1 MLQTSFLVPGALGM
15 DMKTVTEASD
25 LAVSIVDIVAE
36 AVAEPVLVL
45 DTRMR
50 VKTANQAF
58 YRSFGVSAE
67 LAAGQLIYSLS
78 DSRWDIKDLRDLL
91 ERLLRFDN
99 THQDLEIEQDFPGI
113 GCRVLLLHG
122 RRVDALPLIL
132 LVIDDITDRRDR
144 DIRLAAIVDS
154 SDDAIFSK
162 TLDGTIVSWNSVAER
177 TYGYPAHEII
187 GLPIA
192 TLAPCGHENEM
203 SAVLGR
209 IRRGEKLSH
218 FEAKHRRKDGQIVDV
233 SMTISPIEGH
243 HGVITGASVIARD
256 ITQLKRRQQ
265 ETLAQHKLE
274 TLGRLADG
282 IAHNFNN
289 LLAGIL
295 ASAELAETEC
305 DAGSP
310 VVDELHRISTATIRG
325 AEIIRQLMI
334 YSGSESLTFEP
345 VDISLLIQEM
355 LPLLQAST
363 SKCVV
368 LKTDLAHD
376 LPFVRADPQ
385 QMREVA
391 MNLISNAAEAIGERD
406 GVIRVATA
414 LVKIG
419 DHANVIICEHLPNAN
434 YVLLEVSDTGCGMKP
449 EVLAKIFD
457 PFFTTKESGRGLG
470 LALIQGIVRAYGGA
484 IGAKSLPGQGTTFQ
498 VLLPCCEN
506 LFQEDCGPA
515 TVAPERVESHQ
526 ATILVVDDEDLLR
539 DALSKALRKKG
550 FSVIEASTGTAA
562 LDLIRAHNDHID
574 LMLLDITLPGTSPL
588 EVYEEAKRL
597 RPDVRVIVTSAYGKE
612 KSVASLAGKV
622 ERFIRKPC
630 GLDQLI
636 ALIHEVLSETP

>member
-1 MLQTSFLVPGALGM
+1 M
-15 DMKTVTEASD
+15 DMKPVTDASD
-25 LAVSIVDIVAE
+25 LALSIVEIVAE
-36 AVAEPVLVL
+36 TVAEPILVL

-58 YRSFGVSAE
+58 YRLFRVSAE
-67 LAAGQLIYSLS
+67 ESAGQLVYSLS
-78 DSRWDIKDLRDLL
+78 GSRWDILDLRDLL
-91 ERLLRFDN
+91 ERLLRFDT

-113 GCRVLLLHG
+113 GSRALLLHG
-122 RRVDALPLIL
+122 RRLDALPLIL

-162 TLDGTIVSWNSVAER
+162 TLDGTIVSWNSGAER
-177 TYGYPAHEII
+177 TYGYSAHEII
-187 GLPIA
+187 GLPIG
-192 TLAPCGHENEM
+192 TLAPCGHEDEM
-203 SAVLGR
+203 SAILER

-218 FEAKHRRKDGQIVDV
+218 FEAKRRRKDGQIIDV
-233 SMTISPIEGH
+233 SMTISPIEGR
-243 HGVITGASVIARD
+243 HGVITGASIIARD
-256 ITQLKRRQQ
+256 ITELKRRQQ

-295 ASAELAETEC
+295 ASAELAATES

-310 VVDELHRISTATIRG
+310 VVDELHKISTATIRG
-325 AEIIRQLMI
+325 AEIIGQLMI

-345 VDISLLIQEM
+345 VDMSLLIQEM
-355 LPLLQAST
+355 LPLLQASIP
-363 SKCVV
+363 KCVV
-368 LKTDLAHD
+368 LKIDLVHD
-376 LPFVRADPQ
+376 LPVVQAAPQ
-385 QMREVA
+385 QMRQVI
-391 MNLISNAAEAIGERD
+391 MNLMSNAAEAIGGRD

-419 DHANVIICEHLPNAN
+419 GHANVITGGQLPNGN
-434 YVLLEVSDTGCGMKP
+434 YLLLEVSDTGCGMTS
-449 EVLAKIFD
+449 EVQAKIFD
-457 PFFTTKESGRGLG
+457 PFFTTKQSGRGIG
-470 LALIQGIVRAYGGA
+470 LALIQGIIRAYGGA
-484 IGAKSLPGQGTTFQ
+484 IGVKSLLGQGTTFQ
-498 VLLPCCEN
+498 VWLPCSEN
-506 LFQEDCGPA
+506 RLDDHSGTA
-515 TVAPERVESHQ
+515 TVVAEHVESHD

-550 FSVIEASTGTAA
+550 FSVIEAGTGTAA
-562 LDLIRAHNDHID
+562 LDLIRAHNDHIH
-574 LMLLDITLPGTSPL
+574 LILLDITLPGTSPL

-597 RPDVRVIVTSAYGKE
+597 RTDVRVIVTSAYGKE
-612 KSVASLAGKV
+612 KAVSALAGKV

-636 ALIHEVLSETP
+636 ALIHEVLSSQQANSSA